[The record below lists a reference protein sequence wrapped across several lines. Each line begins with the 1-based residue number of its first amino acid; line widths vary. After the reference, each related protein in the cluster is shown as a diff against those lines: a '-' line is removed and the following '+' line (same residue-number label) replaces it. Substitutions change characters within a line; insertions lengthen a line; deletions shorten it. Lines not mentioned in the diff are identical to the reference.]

1 MIFADAGNL
10 YGGLFRVDDFTK
22 RFLFFG
28 GKGGT
33 GKTSCAAAAALA
45 LARKGKRVLVVSTD
59 PAHSLGDAF
68 ARSIGN
74 SVVCLE
80 QNLWA
85 LEVDPE
91 KEARAYM
98 EGIKEKLLHVV
109 SPVIVED
116 IQRQIEIAYASPGA
130 EEAAVFDKF
139 VELMEDVGHVYD
151 VLIFDTAPT
160 GHTLRLL
167 SLPEML
173 GAWIEHLVEKR
184 RKAMELMSMAAKY
197 EKRLREKVE
206 SDPVIEVLQRR
217 QNKFAFAR
225 EILTDSEQTVF
236 YFVLNPEKLPL
247 YETERAVNILEK
259 YGIPVGKVI
268 VNRVVPEGCGDFW
281 ESRRKVQAQWLQ
293 EIQSRFSSRGVL
305 TIPLLETDVTGME
318 QLELIARKLLPGAFE
333 SSR

>member
-1 MIFADAGNL
+1 MTSANPVGVSGEEAFS
-10 YGGLFRVDDFTK
+10 K

-59 PAHSLGDAF
+59 PAHSLADAF
-68 ARSIGN
+68 DLPIGD

-80 QNLWA
+80 PRLWA

-91 KEARAYM
+91 KESRAYM

-139 VELMEDVGHVYD
+139 VELMEDVGSQYD

-173 GAWIEHLVEKR
+173 GTWIEHLVEKR
-184 RKAMELMSMAAKY
+184 MKAMELMSMAARH

-206 SDPVIEVLQRR
+206 TDPIIEVLQRR
-217 QNKFAFAR
+217 QEKFAFAR
-225 EILTDSEQTVF
+225 DILTDFEQTVF

-247 YETERAVNILEK
+247 YETERAVRILQK

-281 ESRRKVQAQWLQ
+281 ESRRKVQEHWLE
-293 EIQSRFSSRGVL
+293 EIRCRFASRGVL
-305 TIPLLETDVTGME
+305 SIPLLETDVTGVE
-318 QLELIARKLLPGAFE
+318 QLEVIARSLFP
-333 SSR
+333 SSENGG

>member
-1 MIFADAGNL
+1 MISANAVASSGTKE
-10 YGGLFRVDDFTK
+10 GIK

-33 GKTSCAAAAALA
+33 GKTSCAAAVALV

-59 PAHSLGDAF
+59 PAHSLADAF
-68 ARSIGN
+68 ALSIGD
-74 SVVCLE
+74 SIVSLE
-80 QNLWA
+80 PNLWA

-91 KEARAYM
+91 KESRAYM

-139 VELMEDVGHVYD
+139 VELMEDVGSRYD

-173 GAWIEHLVEKR
+173 GTWIEHLMEKR
-184 RKAMELMSMAAKY
+184 AKAMELMSMAARY
-197 EKRLREKVE
+197 EKRLQEKVA
-206 SDPVIEVLQRR
+206 SDPIIEVLQKR
-217 QNKFAFAR
+217 QKKFAFAR
-225 EILTDSEQTVF
+225 NILTDSEQTIF

-247 YETERAVNILEK
+247 YETERAVRILEK

-268 VNRVVPEGCGDFW
+268 VNRVVPEGCGAFW
-281 ESRRKVQAQWLQ
+281 ESRRKVQEQWLL
-293 EIQSRFSSRGVL
+293 EIERRFASRGVL
-305 TIPLLETDVTGME
+305 TVPLLETDVTGVE
-318 QLELIARKLLPGAFE
+318 QLELIAESLFPGVFE
-333 SSR
+333 SC